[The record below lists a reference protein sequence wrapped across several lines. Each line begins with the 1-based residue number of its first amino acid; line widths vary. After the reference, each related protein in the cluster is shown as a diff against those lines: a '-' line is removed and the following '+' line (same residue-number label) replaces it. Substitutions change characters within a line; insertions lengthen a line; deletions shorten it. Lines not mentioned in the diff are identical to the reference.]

1 MTATSGV
8 LGGKGASFLPQPENI
23 EAAMAKQKMVKACG
37 LGNVCLL
44 NSFMTIPYYFV
55 ISGGASGKEAKAAE

>member
-1 MTATSGV
+1 
-8 LGGKGASFLPQPENI
+8 
-23 EAAMAKQKMVKACG
+23 MAKQKMVKACG